1 MESIKALLR
10 RPLEF
15 LISLIS
21 PSQTIVDE
29 PLPPVNLTAEE
40 QTSPTSLDRLNLPP
54 RVFNCLWKA
63 DIRSLETVVSM
74 SDQSLLDI
82 RGFGA
87 KALTELK
94 QSLATYD
101 IFDIHPDPVTR
112 EVETQPNSQ

>member
-15 LISLIS
+15 LISLIT

-29 PLPPVNLTAEE
+29 PLPPVSLTAEE

-63 DIRSLETVVSM
+63 DIRSIETVVSM
-74 SDQSLLDI
+74 SDQSLLNI
-82 RGFGA
+82 RGFGS
-87 KALTELK
+87 KALNELK

-101 IFDIHPDPVTR
+101 LSDIHPDPAAR
-112 EVETQPNSQ
+112 KVEPQPNSQ

>member
-21 PSQTIVDE
+21 PSQTIIDE

-63 DIRSLETVVSM
+63 DIRDIETAVSM
-74 SDQSLLDI
+74 SDEALLNI
-82 RGFGA
+82 RGFGV
-87 KALTELK
+87 KALNELK
-94 QSLATYD
+94 GCLAGYHLSDNDTGLIGSKD
-101 IFDIHPDPVTR
+101 
-112 EVETQPNSQ
+112 N